1 MSFPLVWAREAHFHP
16 QGLDSLFPSPTV
28 LSLPSVMC
36 GSPLQYECV
45 LALQLPALL
54 LVPLH
59 RTICLGSYRFQPD
72 MTYPVYSSLQISHG
86 REMYFVSPVA
96 AATVPRAGPGHCS
109 PTANTC
115 RRERLCQELLRS
127 WAPSSLC
134 LQDLPEVLCV
144 APSVAFYEI
153 YWQTKVSQER
163 DSPGR
168 RSGSKPCFYKK
179 SIIGAYVGMS

>member
-1 MSFPLVWAREAHFHP
+1 
-16 QGLDSLFPSPTV
+16 
-28 LSLPSVMC
+28 MC

-96 AATVPRAGPGHCS
+96 AATVPRARTRALQPHS
-109 PTANTC
+109 KHV
-115 RRERLCQELLRS
+115 QEGEIVSRT
-127 WAPSSLC
+127 PQVMSSL
-134 LQDLPEVLCV
+134 QPV
-144 APSVAFYEI
+144 PSGLA
-153 YWQTKVSQER
+153 
-163 DSPGR
+163 
-168 RSGSKPCFYKK
+168 
-179 SIIGAYVGMS
+179 